1 MSVTSRPHL
10 TRPMRLRASS
20 SALGVRL
27 PLLHCAAAGGE
38 KPARRRG
45 EPERQQRRK
54 GQAAGHPRVLVADDE
69 SSIRLLCRVNLR
81 LAGMEVLEAPNGAVA
96 IEIARRERPDII
108 LLDVMMPEVDGWEV
122 VAELARDD
130 ATRDIPIVFLTARS
144 ERVDQR
150 RGLEAGAVA
159 YVTKPFDPV
168 RLGSFLQ
175 ELLDRIERGERD
187 ELRNER
193 LREVG
198 DD

>member
-1 MSVTSRPHL
+1 
-10 TRPMRLRASS
+10 
-20 SALGVRL
+20 
-27 PLLHCAAAGGE
+27 
-38 KPARRRG
+38 
-45 EPERQQRRK
+45 
-54 GQAAGHPRVLVADDE
+54 VLVADDE

-150 RGLEAGAVA
+150 RGLEAGAVG

-175 ELLDRIERGERD
+175 ELLDRIARGERD

>member
-1 MSVTSRPHL
+1 
-10 TRPMRLRASS
+10 
-20 SALGVRL
+20 
-27 PLLHCAAAGGE
+27 
-38 KPARRRG
+38 
-45 EPERQQRRK
+45 
-54 GQAAGHPRVLVADDE
+54 VLVADDE
-69 SSIRLLCRVNLR
+69 SAIRLLCRVNLR
-81 LAGMEVLEAPNGAVA
+81 LAGMEVLEAANGATA
-96 IEIARRERPDII
+96 IEIARRELPDII

-122 VAELARDD
+122 VAELARDV

>member
-10 TRPMRLRASS
+10 TRRVRLRASS
-20 SALGVRL
+20 SALGA
-27 PLLHCAAAGGE
+27 PLELLQCAASGEE
-38 KPARRRG
+38 KPTRKSG
-45 EPERQQRRK
+45 EPERAPKQQRR
-54 GQAAGHPRVLVADDE
+54 AAAHPRVLIADDE
-69 SSIRLLCRVNLR
+69 SAIRLLCRVNLR
-81 LAGMEVLEAPNGAVA
+81 LAGMDVLEAPNGAVA

-122 VAELARDD
+122 VAELARDR

-150 RGLEAGAVA
+150 RGLEAGAVG

-168 RLGSFLQ
+168 RLAPFLQ
-175 ELLDRIERGERD
+175 SLLDRIEQGERD

-198 DD
+198 SD